1 MTRRTRR
8 TSGRVTLDD
17 VARRVGVSKITISR
31 ALREP
36 WRVSEGLR
44 QRIHAVI
51 DELGYIPNRQAGA
64 LASARS
70 RSIALLVP
78 SLSNAVFSEVIR
90 GVDEGFAGSGYQVLL
105 GHTSYSREEEAHLID
120 TYLSFGVDG
129 FIISGSQHTDS
140 ARQRLSRCGLPI
152 CEIMEL
158 PESPLDMA
166 VGLDHEAAGHALTGA
181 LLELGY
187 RRLGFIGARMDY
199 RARRRL
205 EGWQRAL
212 TEAGL
217 STAACLTTESPS
229 DYRLGGQLLGELLEQ
244 YPALEMVCCVNDDLA
259 AGALFECQRRGIR
272 VPDQLG
278 LTGYNGLDITEATT
292 PTLSTVITPRRRI
305 GVAAAS
311 RMLSRLEGD
320 QGTEVLQDLGFEIAL
335 RESTRPAGG

>member
-44 QRIHAVI
+44 QRIDAAI

-90 GVDEGFAGSGYQVLL
+90 GVDEGFVGSGYQVLL

-129 FIISGSQHTDS
+129 FIISGSQHTES
-140 ARQRLSRCGLPI
+140 ARQRLARAGLPI

-158 PESPLDMA
+158 PEAPLDMA
-166 VGLDHEAAGHALTGA
+166 VGFDHEAAGHALTTA

-187 RRLGFIGARMDY
+187 RQLGFIGARMDY
-199 RARRRL
+199 RARRRFA
-205 EGWQRAL
+205 GWQRAL
-212 TEAGL
+212 NEAGL
-217 STAACLTTESPS
+217 SADACLTTEAPS
-229 DYRLGGQLLGELLEQ
+229 DYRLGGCLLGTLLERHSG
-244 YPALEMVCCVNDDLA
+244 LEMVCCGNDDLA
-259 AGALFECQRRGIR
+259 AGALFECQRRGIT

-292 PTLSTVITPRRRI
+292 PTLSTVVTPRRRI
-305 GVAAAS
+305 GIAAATQ
-311 RMLSRLEGD
+311 MLSRLENGRVT
-320 QGTEVLQDLGFEIAL
+320 QPLQDLGFEIAL
-335 RESTRPAGG
+335 RESTRARGE